1 MKRGKR
7 ELRTGGSIVDF
18 CKKKKLSK
26 NVKIG
31 SVLCPP
37 KTTKKEYFGEHFRAS
52 EFNLNTRS
60 SRSVIITIKR
70 RVVSRGARD

>member
-7 ELRTGGSIVDF
+7 ELILIF
-18 CKKKKLSK
+18 AKKKKLSK

-37 KTTKKEYFGEHFRAS
+37 KTTKKEYFREHFRAS
-52 EFNLNTRS
+52 EFKHALFSKCSYYHTTTS
-60 SRSVIITIKR
+60 SIAR
-70 RVVSRGARD
+70 RA

>member
-1 MKRGKR
+1 MFETRKEG
-7 ELRTGGSIVDF
+7 VDFDF

-37 KTTKKEYFGEHFRAS
+37 KTTKKEYFREHFRAS
-52 EFNLNTRS
+52 EFKHALFSKCSYYHTTTS
-60 SRSVIITIKR
+60 SIAR
-70 RVVSRGARD
+70 RA

>member
-7 ELRTGGSIVDF
+7 ELILIF
-18 CKKKKLSK
+18 AKKKKKLSK

-37 KTTKKEYFGEHFRAS
+37 KTTKKEYFREHFRAS
-52 EFNLNTRS
+52 EFNLNARS

>member
-1 MKRGKR
+1 VFETRKEG
-7 ELRTGGSIVDF
+7 VDF
-18 CKKKKLSK
+18 DFCKKKKKLSK

-37 KTTKKEYFGEHFRAS
+37 KTTKKEYFREHFRAS
-52 EFNLNTRS
+52 EFNLNARS

>member
-26 NVKIG
+26 NVKIEG
-31 SVLCPP
+31 ECRLSS
-37 KTTKKEYFGEHFRAS
+37 KNNKKEYFREHFRAS
-52 EFNLNTRS
+52 EFQHTLFSKCYYHKTTS
-60 SRSVIITIKR
+60 SIAR
-70 RVVSRGARD
+70 RA

>member
-1 MKRGKR
+1 VFETRKEG
-7 ELRTGGSIVDF
+7 VDFDF

-37 KTTKKEYFGEHFRAS
+37 KTTKKEYFREHFRAS
-52 EFNLNTRS
+52 EFKHALFSKCSYYHTTTS
-60 SRSVIITIKR
+60 SIAR
-70 RVVSRGARD
+70 RA

>member
-1 MKRGKR
+1 VFETRKEG
-7 ELRTGGSIVDF
+7 ELILIF
-18 CKKKKLSK
+18 AKKKKKLSK